1 MLLLPTILLALSG
14 IGGAG
19 GLALTVKSLVDST
32 QASATNRYVQEQNE
46 RNILRFEACSNQ
58 LDMALN
64 ELGKQ
69 RMMIAKN
76 FTPFVNAFEKIH
88 NRPEFSQNQ
97 DVDFPDFDFDE
108 IKNVSVIANVF
119 IGTAAGAAVGS
130 VLGAAAAS
138 GMTSAMIALG
148 KASTGAK
155 ISSLFG
161 IAKSKAALAALGG
174 GAISAHGGGIA
185 LGTIVLN
192 AATLGVAL
200 LVEGIALSYA
210 GSLAKKEAD
219 KARQKLNDNA
229 KIISDAIDMQL
240 DVHLLCDRMKDTS
253 VSICN
258 GIYKDLVF
266 KLKALVEVKNDWNTF
281 SDEEK
286 RLVENCILVVQILHY
301 LNNIALYKVNKYNDD
316 GEIEEAEPNTE
327 EVNEAIKKASR
338 KVEEVRNHV

>member
-1 MLLLPTILLALSG
+1 MLILPTILLALSG

-58 LDMALN
+58 LDQALN

-69 RMMIAKN
+69 RLMIAKN
-76 FTPFVNAFEKIH
+76 LTVFVNAFEKIH

-97 DVDFPDFDFDE
+97 DIDFPAFNFDE
-108 IKNVSVIANVF
+108 IKNVSVVANVF
-119 IGTAAGAAVGS
+119 LGTAVGAAMGS

-148 KASTGAK
+148 KASTGTK
-155 ISSLFG
+155 ILSLSG
-161 IAKSKAALAALGG
+161 IAQSKAALAALGG
-174 GAISAHGGGIA
+174 GAIKIGGGGIA
-185 LGTIVLN
+185 LGTVVLN

-200 LVEGIALSYA
+200 LVEGIALAYA
-210 GSLAKKEAD
+210 GSHAKKESD
-219 KARQKLNDNA
+219 KARQKLQDNE
-229 KIISDAIDMQL
+229 KIISDAIQMQL
-240 DVHLLCDRMKDTS
+240 DVHLLCDRMKEAS

-266 KLKALVEVKNDWNTF
+266 KLKALVEVKTDWNTF
-281 SDEEK
+281 SAEEK

-301 LNNIALYKVNKYNDD
+301 LNNIALYKVNKYNED
-316 GEIEEAEPNTE
+316 GEIEEAEPNAE
-327 EVNEAIKKASR
+327 EVNAAIKKANK
-338 KVEEVRNHV
+338 KVEEVRNNV